1 MRSSVPPVR
10 GFDQSRSKEE
20 IVVKQDADNTLN
32 ANFDAGRQFDQR
44 IQGYLRGVREQAL
57 TRRGLM
63 KLSAATA
70 GATALAGVTPFVI
83 PGVTVLAQDDTTVTM
98 GLESDLRGV
107 EPALGYDFTA
117 NPVICNITEGLMALD
132 KESNLYPLL
141 AESFENPDAQTFIY
155 TLRPGVTFHDGTPL
169 TVPDVLA
176 SIERVRSEAIASPM
190 AWMFDQV
197 ASIEQTGDM
206 QVTIKLN
213 VPSAQ
218 FAYVMSTTAGH
229 VMPKALIDST
239 PDLPTTEPI
248 GTGPYKFVKWEAGSQ
263 VELTKNDTYWQEGK
277 PYFQTAIFK
286 IVPDGTT
293 RVAGLST
300 GDLTMIRDIPPDQLS
315 IVKEME
321 GITFQ
326 EVVGFSSN
334 QIFMIQNKPPFDDP
348 KVREAVSLAI
358 NYDEIMANLVGDTG
372 VRSVRTTVPSTMPGS
387 AEPELTPVPYDVEGA
402 KAALAASSQ
411 PNGFTTKL
419 TVDAESSQR
428 TAEAQAI
435 QQMLAEIGITVEI
448 NEIPGPDRITLL
460 QQGEA
465 DESYEGM
472 IFHEWGA
479 DFPDPNGMLFPLFHS
494 RSFPPQNNGSYY
506 SNPEVDAMLDAAD
519 ADVTEARNATLI
531 EAQKKIAADMPIIW
545 LDHFKWFLATKKGL
559 TGYNIGPLFYWD
571 AWLRD
576 LKPSEA

>member
-1 MRSSVPPVR
+1 MS
-10 GFDQSRSKEE
+10 
-20 IVVKQDADNTLN
+20 
-32 ANFDAGRQFDQR
+32 
-44 IQGYLRGVREQAL
+44 GYLRGLREQAMS
-57 TRRGLM
+57 RRGVI
-63 KLSAATA
+63 KGAAGLA
-70 GATALAGVTPFVI
+70 GAAAMAGTIPYI
-83 PGVTVLAQDDTTVTM
+83 MPGVSVLAQDDTTVTM
-98 GLESDLRGV
+98 GLEADLRGV

-132 KESNLYPLL
+132 KDSALYPLL

-155 TLRPGVTFHDGTPL
+155 NLRAGVTFHDGTPL
-169 TVPDVLA
+169 TVADSIA

-197 ASIEQTGDM
+197 DTIEQTGDM
-206 QVTIKLN
+206 QLTIKLT
-213 VPSAQ
+213 VPSAS
-218 FAYVMSTTAGH
+218 FTYVMATTAGH

-263 VELTKNDTYWQEGK
+263 VELVKNDEYWQDGK

-321 GITFQ
+321 GITFN
-326 EVVGFSSN
+326 EVVGFTSN
-334 QIFMIQNKPPFDDP
+334 QIFMVNNKPPFDDI

-358 NYDEIMANLVGDTG
+358 NYDEIMTNLVGDTG
-372 VRSVRTTVPSTMPGS
+372 VRSVRSTVPSTMPGS
-387 AEPELTPVPYDVEGA
+387 AEPELTPMPYDVEAA

-411 PNGFTTKL
+411 PNGFTTTL

-428 TAEAQAI
+428 TAEAQAV

-448 NEIPGPDRITLL
+448 NEIPQPDRITAL
-460 QQGEA
+460 QTGE
-465 DESYEGM
+465 YEGM

-479 DFPDPNGMLFPLFHS
+479 DFPDANGMLLPLFHS
-494 RSFPPQNNGSYY
+494 RSVPPQNNGSFY
-506 SNPEVDAMLDAAD
+506 SNPEVDALLDAAD
-519 ADVTEARNATLI
+519 QDVTEARLQTI
-531 EAQKKIAADMPIIW
+531 IKAQKLIAADMPIIW
-545 LDHFKWFLATKKGL
+545 LDHFKWFLPMQAGL
-559 TGYNIGPLFYWD
+559 GGYSIGPLFYWD
-571 AWLRD
+571 SFLRD
-576 LKPSEA
+576 LAPV

>member
-1 MRSSVPPVR
+1 VSINDSGQTYDQKMRSYFS
-10 GFDQSRSKEE
+10 E
-20 IVVKQDADNTLN
+20 
-32 ANFDAGRQFDQR
+32 
-44 IQGYLRGVREQAL
+44 LRETAL

-132 KESNLYPLL
+132 KESALYPLL
-141 AESFENPDAQTFIY
+141 AETYENPDAQTFIY
-155 TLRPGVTFHDGTPL
+155 NLRAGVKFHDGTEM
-169 TVPDVLA
+169 TVADAIA
-176 SIERVRSEAIASPM
+176 SIARVRAPEIASPM
-190 AWMFDQV
+190 AWMFDTV
-197 ASIEQTGDM
+197 DTIEQTGDM
-206 QVTIKLN
+206 QLTIKLKQ
-213 VPSAQ
+213 PSAQ
-218 FAYVMSTTAGH
+218 FPFVLATTAGH

-239 PDLPTTEPI
+239 PDLPTQEPI

-263 VELTKNDTYWQEGK
+263 VELEKNAEYWQEGK
-277 PYFQTAIFK
+277 PYFQKAIFK

-293 RVAGLST
+293 RVTGLST
-300 GDLTMIRDIPPDQLS
+300 GDLDIIRDIPPDQLS

-326 EVVGFSSN
+326 EVVGFTSN
-334 QIFMIQNKPPFDDP
+334 QIFMVNNKPPFDDI

-372 VRSVRTTVPSTMPGS
+372 VRSVSSTVPSTMPGS
-387 AEPELTPVPYDVEGA
+387 AESELTAVPFDLEGA
-402 KAALAASSQ
+402 KAALAASSM
-411 PNGFTTKL
+411 PDGFKTTL

-435 QQMLAEIGITVEI
+435 QQMLAEIGIEVEI
-448 NEIPGPDRITLL
+448 QEIPQANRITAL
-460 QQGEA
+460 QTG
-465 DESYEGM
+465 DYEGM

-479 DFPDPNGMLFPLFHS
+479 DFPDANGMLLPLFHS
-494 RSFPPQNNGSYY
+494 RSFPPQNNGSFY
-506 SNPEVDAMLDAAD
+506 SNPEVDALMDAAD
-519 ADVTEARNATLI
+519 ADTSEARNATII
-531 EAQKKIAADMPIIW
+531 EIQKKIAADMPVIW
-545 LDHFKWFLATKKGL
+545 LDHFKWFLPVRAGL
-559 TGYNIGPLFYWD
+559 TGYSIGPLFYWD
-571 AWLRD
+571 SFLRD
-576 LKPSEA
+576 MTVEGA